1 MHFEDLCGGGDLLV
15 NWEASP
21 GILKP
26 SDYVERWRI
35 MLWEKAFLSFL
46 HPNIKPP
53 FLKSTRLDN
62 VPSADLAI
70 KRLLYRFVFCFIIF
84 FEILFIL
91 NTLHFSYV
99 LYHMC
104 NCFTFI
110 FFYFSVVGM

>member
-1 MHFEDLCGGGDLLV
+1 MHFEDLCGGGNLLV

-53 FLKSTRLDN
+53 FLKSTKLDN

-70 KRLLYRFVFCFIIF
+70 KRLLYRLVFCFIIF
-84 FEILFIL
+84 LEFYSFSILYTFLMFCITCAIASL
-91 NTLHFSYV
+91 SFSS
-99 LYHMC
+99 
-104 NCFTFI
+104 I
-110 FFYFSVVGM
+110 FVVGM